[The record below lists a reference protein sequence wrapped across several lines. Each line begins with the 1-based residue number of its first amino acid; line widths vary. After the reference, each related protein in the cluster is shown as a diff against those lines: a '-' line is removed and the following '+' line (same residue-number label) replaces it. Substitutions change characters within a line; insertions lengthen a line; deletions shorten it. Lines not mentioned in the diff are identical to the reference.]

1 MLGLNL
7 CLPSSLTYRSYLL
20 PIISNNKAKILHEI
34 NSFKP
39 NIKKKPSMH
48 FFILVVYCKHQ
59 NSIKLFGLTF
69 LLFKIQPMLLLLN
82 LSNCYLLEENNSAKK
97 FLINLKSKHIRA
109 ICLIVVLEFL
119 LLILGRYVLTWCIF
133 NKLEE
138 EIKCKKEMQPS
149 TVLNKQ
155 HYQLE
160 YYGQFLCYLIFHP
173 KRGY

>member
-1 MLGLNL
+1 
-7 CLPSSLTYRSYLL
+7 
-20 PIISNNKAKILHEI
+20 
-34 NSFKP
+34 
-39 NIKKKPSMH
+39 
-48 FFILVVYCKHQ
+48 
-59 NSIKLFGLTF
+59 
-69 LLFKIQPMLLLLN
+69 MLLLLN

-138 EIKCKKEMQPS
+138 EIKCKKEMQRS

-155 HYQLE
+155 HSQLE
-160 YYGQFLCYLIFHP
+160 YY
-173 KRGY
+173 